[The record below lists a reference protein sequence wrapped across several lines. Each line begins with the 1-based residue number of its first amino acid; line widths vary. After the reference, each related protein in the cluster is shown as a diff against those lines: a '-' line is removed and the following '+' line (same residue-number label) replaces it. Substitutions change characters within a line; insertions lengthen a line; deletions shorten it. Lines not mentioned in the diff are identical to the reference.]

1 MVAQLVRGVRP
12 RVAEANNC
20 MNTKT
25 HHRESLPDALRR
37 LALSL
42 LRRCALAWWPAP
54 AGALIAVQAWRP
66 APAAPDLQ
74 RGQLRDGAYRCRG
87 QWGRKCCWP

>member
-1 MVAQLVRGVRP
+1 MH
-12 RVAEANNC
+12 
-20 MNTKT
+20 TKN
-25 HHRESLPDALRR
+25 HHREGLSDALRR

-42 LRRCALAWWPAP
+42 LRRCALAWWPEP
-54 AGALIAVQAWRP
+54 AGALNAAQGFP
-66 APAAPDLQ
+66 APAAPDLP